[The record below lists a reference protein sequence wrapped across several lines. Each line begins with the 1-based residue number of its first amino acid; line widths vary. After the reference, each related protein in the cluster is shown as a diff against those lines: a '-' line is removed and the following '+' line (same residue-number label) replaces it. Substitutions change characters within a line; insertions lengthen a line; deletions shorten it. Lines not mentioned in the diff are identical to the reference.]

1 VSGGIKNI
9 SGHSLESSMRKIG
22 RRTLLFHL
30 FALCC
35 YEQSHDPL
43 SLEFS
48 TEPPLR
54 KQKLVFIFSYKAY
67 ASGYQIKKNEMD
79 KACGTYGEQQGCM
92 KGFGGDI

>member
-1 VSGGIKNI
+1 
-9 SGHSLESSMRKIG
+9 MRKIV
-22 RRTLLFHL
+22 RRTLLFPL

-35 YEQSHDPL
+35 YEQNHDPL

-54 KQKLVFIFSYKAY
+54 KQKLLFIFSYNAH

-79 KACGTYGEQQGCM
+79 RECGTYGKQQRCM